1 MQDCPKLGFLSSFAY
16 FCFLMI
22 RQILTFHLAA
32 ILLLSNVG
40 IPVFKHICHS
50 QGKTW
55 SSVVIPTKSCCSKKK
70 VTGGNSCHTPK
81 SETGL
86 ASRPCCENQQEI
98 ISLSVDYLQSHLAL
112 TKSSLIDDFVG
123 AFVNN
128 HKFDLVTNSDHN
140 SLPKAHGPLRTL
152 HGRSLLISQ
161 QVFRC

>member
-1 MQDCPKLGFLSSFAY
+1 
-16 FCFLMI
+16 MI

-55 SSVVIPTKSCCSKKK
+55 SSLVIPAKSCCSKKK
-70 VTGGNSCHTPK
+70 SVGTNPCHSPK

-86 ASRPCCENQQEI
+86 ASRPCCENQQDVLQ
-98 ISLSVDYLQSHLAL
+98 LSVDYLQSQIAL
-112 TKSSLIDDFVG
+112 TKSSPTFDFIGTLV
-123 AFVNN
+123 FN
-128 HKFDLVTNSDHN
+128 HNYDLVGNSN
-140 SLPKAHGPLRTL
+140 SNRFHKAHGPPRNL